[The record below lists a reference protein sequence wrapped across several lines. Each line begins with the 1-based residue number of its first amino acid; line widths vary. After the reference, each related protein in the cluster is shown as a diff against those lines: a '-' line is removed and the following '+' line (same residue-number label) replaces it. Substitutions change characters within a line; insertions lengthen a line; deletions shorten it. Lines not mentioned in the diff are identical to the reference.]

1 MESSY
6 LIFFFLNLSF
16 SSTIGNKAIRKIPN
30 RFKFEYDS
38 DGNLRLTLDHRSRS
52 RRSLSVRRYIETL
65 LVADES
71 MFNYYGKS
79 EGTLQRYLLS
89 IMAIVS
95 VMLFL
100 KKTFLAIY

>member
-1 MESSY
+1 MEQEYPSNKHLYY
-6 LIFFFLNLSF
+6 LPNFFFPCV
-16 SSTIGNKAIRKIPN
+16 GNKAIRKIPN
-30 RFKFEYDS
+30 RFNFEYDS

-71 MFNYYGKS
+71 MFNYYGRR
-79 EGTLQRYLLS
+79 EDTLQRYLLS

-95 VMLFL
+95 SVMLF
-100 KKTFLAIY
+100 